1 MTAVAV
7 GCSDLFGRFWLVF
20 GDGHNGTS
28 SLAPSACVTFFTAEM
43 SLSVLGSNHIV
54 HSAPGSPI
62 RSKEMRGTATAARVQ
77 YRRRA
82 LTSFNVVPGG
92 NAMMSA
98 ALNPW
103 GRSSRETTPVLLQPT
118 RATHNAMSATDLMP
132 NVKDQP
138 RLRLAGSLRQ
148 QDA

>member
-1 MTAVAV
+1 VAV
-7 GCSDLFGRFWLVF
+7 GCSDLFGRFWFVR

-28 SLAPSACVTFFTAEM
+28 LLAPSTCVTVFTAEM

-62 RSKEMRGTATAARVQ
+62 RSKEMSGTATAERVQ

-92 NAMMSA
+92 NATTSA

-103 GRSSRETTPVLLQPT
+103 GEFSCDTTPVLLQPT
-118 RATHNAMSATDLMP
+118 RAPKNAMSATFLMP
-132 NVKDQP
+132 NV
-138 RLRLAGSLRQ
+138 
-148 QDA
+148 